1 MVAGA
6 QAVALVV
13 ARAEVAAGLSGLTR
27 EERWAVLADHLVA
40 RARESG
46 QPAVFVALVA
56 ESLRMRLGVA

>member
-6 QAVALVV
+6 GTAALVV
-13 ARAEVAAGLSGLTR
+13 ARAEVAASLSGLSR
-27 EERWAVLADHLVA
+27 EARWDVLSDHLVA
-40 RARESG
+40 LARDSG